1 MSTFSPESHQLSP
14 FLTLINQIFD
24 LQRKVERMEQGRS
37 LHRNLRRM
45 SESLA
50 EMGFTWHDPTGEP
63 YDETRT
69 DCEASIAG
77 DSSQNLRI
85 VETLKPIVRL
95 THGRHPQLIQRA
107 VVVVKSAG

>member
-1 MSTFSPESHQLSP
+1 MSTFSPESNQLTP
-14 FLTLINQIFD
+14 FLTLINQLFD
-24 LQRKVERMEQGRS
+24 LQRKVERMEAARS
-37 LHRNLRRM
+37 LHRNVKRM
-45 SESLA
+45 SEALT

-77 DSSQNLRI
+77 NSSHNLRI

-95 THGRHPQLIQRA
+95 THAGHPQLIQRA
-107 VVVVKSAG
+107 VVVVQSAG

>member
-1 MSTFSPESHQLSP
+1 MLNFSPDTSQLSP

-24 LQRKVERMEQGRS
+24 LQRKVERMEQARS

-45 SESLA
+45 SEALA

-77 DSSQNLRI
+77 TATHNLRI
-85 VETLKPIVRL
+85 TETLKPIVRL
-95 THGRHPQLIQRA
+95 THTGHPQLIQRA
-107 VVVVKSAG
+107 VVVVTGG